1 VSVWGNLI
9 YLLINVVRLCM
20 LVFVVMAAVTLV
32 RIRGVAV
39 VRKCAEP
46 QATEQVLDG
55 FPKRKQADA
64 QPCTPNKLSNER
76 V

>member
-1 VSVWGNLI
+1 
-9 YLLINVVRLCM
+9 M
-20 LVFVVMAAVTLV
+20 FVFVVMAAVTLV
-32 RIRGVAV
+32 RIREVAV
-39 VRKCAEP
+39 VRKYAER

-76 V
+76 T